1 MTNPIADRIAS
12 RAAAAVERNGNQ
24 AEAVAGGGEKKEYKL
39 APEGKVKARLV
50 GYIERGPQP
59 RKPYKGTPKAPANQ
73 FILRFALFGQ
83 GDDYKNSDGSPIMV
97 DSRPFTVG
105 RSELS
110 LSLKTFV
117 KMCPKKD
124 AAHFMEL
131 LNRVFWLN
139 IVHRKGE
146 AKEGKEAPT
155 FVNIDG
161 DILPAV
167 KDVLDDDDNVIGQRE
182 VACPEV
188 DAKLF
193 QIFEWAV
200 PSKEDFESLRPSDQ
214 KKIRG
219 CTEFAGSALAALVGE
234 GNPASTDA
242 PADEP
247 ADEPEDE
254 GTEQTEGKEATTTV
268 DVSADDMPAL

>member
-1 MTNPIADRIAS
+1 MTNAINSRLAA
-12 RAAAAVERNGNQ
+12 RAAAAVERDGNQ
-24 AEAVAGGGEKKEYKL
+24 AEAITGGGEKKTYKL
-39 APEGKVKARLV
+39 APEGRVKARLI

-59 RKPYKGTPKAPANQ
+59 RKPYRGVPKDPANQ
-73 FILRFALFGQ
+73 FILRFALFGS
-83 GDDYKNSDGSPIMV
+83 GDTYTEEDGRPITV
-97 DSRPFTVG
+97 DSRPFTTG

-110 LSLKTFV
+110 LALKTFV

-124 AAHFMEL
+124 ASHFIEL

-139 IVHRKGE
+139 IVHRTGE
-146 AKEGKEAPT
+146 AKEGEKAPI

-167 KDVLDDDDNVIGQRE
+167 MDVLDDDDNVIGQRE

-188 DAKLF
+188 DEKMF

-200 PSKEDFESLRPSDQ
+200 PSKEDFESLRKSDQ
-214 KKIRG
+214 KKIRA
-219 CTEFAGSALAALVGE
+219 CTEFKGSALAALVGE

-242 PADEP
+242 PEDDEPVDEPAADEP
-247 ADEPEDE
+247 HQGSDVP
-254 GTEQTEGKEATTTV
+254 TNVTV
-268 DVSADDMPAL
+268 DENDMPAL

>member
-1 MTNPIADRIAS
+1 MTNPIASRIAA

-50 GYIERGPQP
+50 GYIERGPQA
-59 RKPYKGTPKAPANQ
+59 RKPYKGQAKSPVNQ
-73 FILRFALFGQ
+73 FVLRFALFGQ
-83 GDDYKNSDGSPIMV
+83 GDTYQNSDGSAITV
-97 DSRPFTVG
+97 DSRPFNVG

-110 LSLKTFV
+110 MSLKTFV

-124 AAHFMEL
+124 AQHFMEL

-146 AKEGKEAPT
+146 AKEGKEAPI

-161 DILPAV
+161 DIVPAV

-182 VACPEV
+182 VACPEA
-188 DAKLF
+188 DEKLF

-200 PSKEDFESLRPSDQ
+200 PSKEDFDNLRPSDQ
-214 KKIRG
+214 KKLRG
-219 CTEFAGSALAALVGE
+219 SVEFAGSALAALVGE
-234 GNPASTDA
+234 GNPATT
-242 PADEP
+242 
-247 ADEPEDE
+247 DEPEGDDE
-254 GTEQTEGKEATTTV
+254 PEQDEPEVKTEGADVPASV
-268 DVSADDMPAL
+268 DVNEDDMPAL

>member
-1 MTNPIADRIAS
+1 MTNPIADRIAA

-50 GYIERGPQP
+50 GYIEHGPQP
-59 RKPYKGTPKAPANQ
+59 RKPYKGQPKSPVNK
-73 FILRFALFGQ
+73 FVLRFALFGQ
-83 GDDYKNSDGSPIMV
+83 GDDYKNSDGSPITV
-97 DSRPFTVG
+97 DSRPYNVG

-124 AAHFMEL
+124 AGHFMEL

-146 AKEGKEAPT
+146 AKEGQEAPI

-161 DILPAV
+161 DIVPAV

-182 VACPEV
+182 VACPAVEE
-188 DAKLF
+188 KMF

-214 KKIRG
+214 KKLRASV
-219 CTEFAGSALAALVGE
+219 EFAGSALAALVGE
-234 GNPASTDA
+234 GNPSSTDA
-242 PADEP
+242 PEDDDVPQDDTPDEAPQQGADV
-247 ADEPEDE
+247 PES
-254 GTEQTEGKEATTTV
+254 V
-268 DVSADDMPAL
+268 SVSADDMPAL

>member
-1 MTNPIADRIAS
+1 MSDSIKARIAA
-12 RAAAAVERNGNQ
+12 RAAAAVERNGDQ
-24 AEAVAGGGEKKEYKL
+24 SEAVAGGEKKEYKL

-50 GYIERGPQP
+50 GYIERGPQA
-59 RKPYKGTPKAPANQ
+59 RKPYKGVAKEPVNQ
-73 FILRFALFGQ
+73 FVLRFALFGQ
-83 GDDYKNSDGSPIMV
+83 GEDYKNSDGSPITV
-97 DSRPFTVG
+97 DSAPFNVG

-110 LSLKTFV
+110 KSLKAFV

-124 AAHFMEL
+124 AGHFMEL

-167 KDVLDDDDNVIGQRE
+167 KDVLDDDDNVVGQAE

-188 DAKLF
+188 GEKVF

-200 PSKEDFESLRPSDQ
+200 PSKEDFDNLRPADQ
-214 KKIRG
+214 KKLRAS
-219 CTEFAGSALAALVGE
+219 TEFKGSALAALVGE
-234 GNPASTDA
+234 GNPATTY
-242 PADEP
+242 
-247 ADEPEDE
+247 EPEDE
-254 GTEQTEGKEATTTV
+254 PEQQEPEEQSQGA
-268 DVSADDMPAL
+268 DVPKSVVVSSDDMPSL